1 MNAMRAF
8 SVLLG
13 VFLFSLLLPC
23 AQAQELQ
30 PPSWELGWITD
41 VDPKYIVELEDDWDV
56 EGELVVFVNNER
68 SNELN
73 LALNYDFDEDGPF
86 AFDGPES
93 ITVAANTNDSFT
105 ILISGVSDKEVR
117 AFSPSSSLPL
127 TLTAEESIGET
138 SVGNQEIEAEITVPR
153 KYRLMPSI
161 VPPQD
166 TLFSGSWVEFSIEVS
181 NLGNTQDAITIAE
194 ATIRSCPHLSV
205 VGLEQLENK
214 VVAVTNDDNSNAESF
229 TLRLEA
235 SSSHQERQ
243 CEVSLAVTS
252 EGDDTTRSTA
262 TNVQVV
268 APEVE
273 QDVRD
278 DDDDDTTSD
287 GSAESTSL
295 PWTSVNETILALFIS
310 FLFISNRKQRF
321 Q

>member
-1 MNAMRAF
+1 MRAF

-138 SVGNQEIEAEITVPR
+138 SVGNQEIEADITVPR
-153 KYRLMPSI
+153 KYMLMPSI

-181 NLGNTQDAITIAE
+181 NLGNTQDAIRE
-194 ATIRSCPHLSV
+194 ALVELSEHDRQYVLAGRSAGSDTQFAAPPVGTVLDAAVCSLHLIKNV
-205 VGLEQLENK
+205 LCIFV
-214 VVAVTNDDNSNAESF
+214 
-229 TLRLEA
+229 
-235 SSSHQERQ
+235 
-243 CEVSLAVTS
+243 EVI
-252 EGDDTTRSTA
+252 
-262 TNVQVV
+262 
-268 APEVE
+268 
-273 QDVRD
+273 
-278 DDDDDTTSD
+278 
-287 GSAESTSL
+287 
-295 PWTSVNETILALFIS
+295 TILSDVDFSAGSSDQLTA
-310 FLFISNRKQRF
+310 
-321 Q
+321 

>member
-1 MNAMRAF
+1 MRAF

-138 SVGNQEIEAEITVPR
+138 SVGNQEIEADITVPR
-153 KYRLMPSI
+153 KYMLMAPTTLGDVEKSI
-161 VPPQD
+161 
-166 TLFSGSWVEFSIEVS
+166 S
-181 NLGNTQDAITIAE
+181 
-194 ATIRSCPHLSV
+194 
-205 VGLEQLENK
+205 EQLPTQVPLATAYVSQYLMAAICRK
-214 VVAVTNDDNSNAESF
+214 KLARP
-229 TLRLEA
+229 TLLNEFDSGQKHRL
-235 SSSHQERQ
+235 
-243 CEVSLAVTS
+243 
-252 EGDDTTRSTA
+252 GFY
-262 TNVQVV
+262 N
-268 APEVE
+268 
-273 QDVRD
+273 
-278 DDDDDTTSD
+278 
-287 GSAESTSL
+287 
-295 PWTSVNETILALFIS
+295 
-310 FLFISNRKQRF
+310 
-321 Q
+321 